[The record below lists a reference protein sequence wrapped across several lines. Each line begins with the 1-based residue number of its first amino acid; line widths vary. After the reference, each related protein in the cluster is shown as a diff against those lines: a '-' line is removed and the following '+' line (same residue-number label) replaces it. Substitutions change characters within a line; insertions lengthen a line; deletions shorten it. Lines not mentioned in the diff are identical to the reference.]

1 MKSSENLDIV
11 DVVLVSLLLTLNI
24 LHTFFLV
31 FLLLALNRCMFAG
44 KHSLQIEKIYKFN
57 SSVEVQLPSMDY
69 SDRFHSSFL
78 NFWVTN
84 FWKLT
89 PWSILKFLPSD
100 VSLISVNLPYSHSW
114 IPVIDVIRMSLPTA
128 SYLAQINSAIL
139 CLEDDF
145 LLSNI

>member
-78 NFWVTN
+78 NFWVTY

-100 VSLISVNLPYSHSW
+100 VFPYLRKSTIQPFMDSCYRCYKNVFANRFLPRA
-114 IPVIDVIRMSLPTA
+114 DK
-128 SYLAQINSAIL
+128 L
-139 CLEDDF
+139 CNP
-145 LLSNI
+145 LLGGWFSFI